1 MKKRIKRRNRAEDL
15 ETALRGIIRALRDA
29 RIPYMLIGALA
40 LPVWG
45 RPRATLDIDFMILA
59 AEVPERLILRL
70 AALGFHRDLEWERL
84 NPFLQ
89 GVQNRFRSKTLTLD
103 ILLRRD
109 AHHEEAFR
117 RRRKKH
123 HRGIYIWFPSAEDLI
138 LLKLRAGRPTDFDD
152 VAGIIERVGDALNL
166 QYLSRW
172 ARRLGLV
179 EELNYVID
187 RPTLS

>member
-1 MKKRIKRRNRAEDL
+1 MRKKTKRRTRAADI
-15 ETALRGIIRALRDA
+15 ETAVRNIVSTFRQL
-29 RIPYMLIGALA
+29 RIPYMVIGALA

-59 AEVPERLILRL
+59 AAAPQPLIHRLST
-70 AALGFHRDLEWERL
+70 LGLHRDLEWERL

-89 GVQNRFRSKTLTLD
+89 GVQNRFRSETLIVD
-103 ILLRRD
+103 ILLRTD
-109 AHHEEAFR
+109 AHHDEAFR
-117 RRRKKH
+117 RRRRKH

-152 VAGIIERVGDALNL
+152 VAGIIERVGDALDL

-179 EELNYVID
+179 EELNYVVD
-187 RPTLS
+187 RSAE